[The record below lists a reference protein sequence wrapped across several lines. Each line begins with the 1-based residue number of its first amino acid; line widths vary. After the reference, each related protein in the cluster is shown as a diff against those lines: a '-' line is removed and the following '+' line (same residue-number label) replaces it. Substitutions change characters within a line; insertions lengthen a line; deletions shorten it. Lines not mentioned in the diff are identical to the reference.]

1 MLPEAGARPPE
12 FFAKELRDQA
22 SLFRIVPDAEVV
34 GRLAAYLAEL
44 DVWRRRTNL
53 TGPFD
58 SRELVSHALESV
70 LGSQLI
76 PHGIRVID
84 IGSGAGFPGLPL
96 AIARSDLKVTLLEP
110 RKRRAAFLRHV
121 LQTLPL
127 RNAEVLEKRA
137 GALGDAGFDLAT
149 VRAVGDLGSTLRD
162 ARFLKPGGQLVAW
175 TTDPRGLSEALETA
189 FSLQST
195 VPVPGADRRVLAL
208 LRKW

>member
-1 MLPEAGARPPE
+1 VLPEAGARPPE
-12 FFAKELRDQA
+12 FFANELRDQA
-22 SLFRIVPDAEVV
+22 PPLRLALDAEVV

-58 SRELVSHALESV
+58 SRQLAAHALESV

-76 PHGIRVID
+76 SHGIRVID

-96 AIARSDLKVTLLEP
+96 AIARPDIRVTLLEP
-110 RKRRAAFLRHV
+110 RKKRAAFLRHV
-121 LQTLPL
+121 LQTLPV
-127 RNAEVLEKRA
+127 RNAEVLEKHTR
-137 GALGDAGFDLAT
+137 ALGDAGFDLAT
-149 VRAVGDLGSTLRD
+149 VRAVGDLGSTLGD
-162 ARFLKPGGQLVAW
+162 AGFLKPRGQLVAW
-175 TTDPRGLSEALETA
+175 TTDPQGLSGELEPA
-189 FSLQST
+189 FSLQFM

>member
-12 FFAKELRDQA
+12 FFANEFRDQA
-22 SLFRIVPDAEVV
+22 SLFRLALDDEIV

-58 SRELVSHALESV
+58 SRELVSHAMESV

-76 PHGIRVID
+76 SHGIRVID

-96 AIARSDLKVTLLEP
+96 AIARPDLRVTLLEP
-110 RKRRAAFLRHV
+110 RKKRAAFLRHV
-121 LQTLPL
+121 LQRLPL
-127 RNAEVLEKRA
+127 RNAGVLEKRA
-137 GALGDAGFDLAT
+137 RALGDAGFDLAT
-149 VRAVGDLGSTLRD
+149 VRAVGDLGSTIGD
-162 ARFLKPGGQLVAW
+162 AGFLKPRGQIVAW
-175 TTDPRGLSEALETA
+175 TTDPQGLSRALEPA

-208 LRKW
+208 LRKR

>member
-12 FFAKELRDQA
+12 FFANEFRDQA
-22 SLFRIVPDAEVV
+22 PPFNLPLAPDVV
-34 GRLAAYLAEL
+34 GRLAAYLAAL

-96 AIARSDLKVTLLEP
+96 AIARPDLRVTLLEP
-110 RKRRAAFLRHV
+110 RRKRAAFLRHV

-127 RNAEVLEKRA
+127 RNASVLEKRSQ
-137 GALGDAGFDLAT
+137 ALGDAGFDLAT
-149 VRAVGDLGSTLRD
+149 VRAVGDLGSTIGD
-162 ARFLKPGGQLVAW
+162 AGFLKSRGQILAW
-175 TTDPRGLSEALETA
+175 TTDPQALSEALAPA
-189 FSLQST
+189 FSFQFT
-195 VPVPGADRRVLAL
+195 APVPGSGRRVLAL
-208 LRKW
+208 LRKR